1 MAAYQQYAKKSS
13 QHSDSMTARLS
24 LEWIMSQMKPCS
36 KILRKLNALS
46 CQQLG
51 SGKASFKM
59 LLSLRPKGMEEER
72 TQTLTNILLR
82 MILAGL

>member
-1 MAAYQQYAKKSS
+1 
-13 QHSDSMTARLS
+13 
-24 LEWIMSQMKPCS
+24 MSQMKPCS

-59 LLSLRPKGMEEER
+59 LFISETKRHGRGKSANFDKHLVANDLSRFMNVDHLNFN
-72 TQTLTNILLR
+72 LHWD
-82 MILAGL
+82 